1 MSTQRVA
8 GRPRPRSDSAADRFA
23 RRQRVGRRV
32 LLRRIVVLLVLAAV
46 VGGSAWLVG
55 WSPVLAVRSVRV
67 EGLTGADAQAAQA
80 LAAQLD
86 GTPLIRVDT
95 ESLAREIESRK
106 AVAQAR
112 VDRSWPATLVVVG
125 VPRTAAIVLK
135 NPQGQLE
142 VVDAAGVRFGTV
154 GSRPDGVP
162 LVTAT
167 GSDAM
172 TEDALRAALG
182 VVHALPADLARTV
195 TEVRIS
201 SASLITFQTR
211 STTIVWG
218 GAGDEARKVA
228 LVKALLPRHPSV
240 IDVSAPDTPVT
251 R

>member
-32 LLRRIVVLLVLAAV
+32 LLRRVVVLLVIAAV

-80 LAAQLD
+80 LAARLE

-142 VVDAAGVRFGTV
+142 VVDAGGVRFGIV

-167 GSDAM
+167 GSDA
-172 TEDALRAALG
+172 TSEDAL
-182 VVHALPADLARTV
+182 
-195 TEVRIS
+195 S
-201 SASLITFQTR
+201 SASLITF
-211 STTIVWG
+211 TTGRTTLVWG

-228 LVKALLPRHPSV
+228 LVKALLPRRPSV